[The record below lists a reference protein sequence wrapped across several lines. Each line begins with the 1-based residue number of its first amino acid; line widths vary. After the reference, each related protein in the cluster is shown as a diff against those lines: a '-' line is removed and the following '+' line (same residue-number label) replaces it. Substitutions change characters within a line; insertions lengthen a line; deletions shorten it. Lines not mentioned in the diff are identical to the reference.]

1 MAVALFLRIFPGD
14 WRRLRKFPKD
24 KAYIPTYIIQSWVR
38 LGLEFTFWLS
48 TWVEIIC
55 DREGILKIAH
65 YLIVVLTNDLLS
77 RWLHKFC
84 FHKSWFFPPTLL
96 LALISSKWNFVWG
109 SKYTKNVQL
118 TIYVIKKTKIF
129 CEKNQY
135 QVDKF
140 MICKTRFVRPS
151 DEQIINV
158 FDKEFWNEKI
168 SKLT

>member
-1 MAVALFLRIFPGD
+1 MIRFHGCQMAVALFLRIFPGD

-24 KAYIPTYIIQSWVR
+24 KAYIPTYIQSWVR

-84 FHKSWFFPPTLL
+84 FHISWFFPTNFAACFDLIKMKFCLRIKIYKKCPINHLCYQKNQNIL
-96 LALISSKWNFVWG
+96 WKKPISS
-109 SKYTKNVQL
+109 
-118 TIYVIKKTKIF
+118 
-129 CEKNQY
+129 
-135 QVDKF
+135 
-140 MICKTRFVRPS
+140 R
-151 DEQIINV
+151 QIH
-158 FDKEFWNEKI
+158 D
-168 SKLT
+168 L

>member
-1 MAVALFLRIFPGD
+1 MIRFHGCQMAVALFLRIFPGD

-24 KAYIPTYIIQSWVR
+24 KAYIPTYIQSWVR

-140 MICKTRFVRPS
+140 MICKNKICETIWWA
-151 DEQIINV
+151 DN
-158 FDKEFWNEKI
+158 KCFW
-168 SKLT
+168 

>member
-1 MAVALFLRIFPGD
+1 MSNGSRVISKD
-14 WRRLRKFPKD
+14 ISWRLKKIAEISQRQSLH
-24 KAYIPTYIIQSWVR
+24 TYLYIQSWVR

-118 TIYVIKKTKIF
+118 TNYVIKKKQNILW
-129 CEKNQY
+129 K
-135 QVDKF
+135 
-140 MICKTRFVRPS
+140 KTN
-151 DEQIINV
+151 I
-158 FDKEFWNEKI
+158 K
-168 SKLT
+168 